1 MANPAR
7 HVQVMIRYS
16 LVCSNAHEFEGW
28 FRSSEDFD
36 VQSSAGLCACP
47 ECGSTSVSKALM
59 RPNVTT
65 SESKAVVPTPPAQDK
80 QLVAVPPEARELIE
94 KLKEIKA
101 ALLDGSENVGKRFA
115 EEARRIHFGE
125 APVRAVHGEASAED
139 ARALVEEG
147 IDILP
152 LPVLPGERN

>member
-1 MANPAR
+1 MLKI
-7 HVQVMIRYS
+7 MIRYS

-36 VQSSAGLCACP
+36 AQSSAGLCACP
-47 ECGSTSVSKALM
+47 ECGSRSVTKALM

-65 SESKAVVPTPPAQDK
+65 SENRASVPAQIEATPQEK
-80 QLVAVPPEARELIE
+80 QLVAIPPEAREFIE
-94 KLKEIKA
+94 KLKEIKT

-125 APVRAVHGEASAED
+125 APIRAVHGEATAED

-152 LPVLPGERN
+152 LPILPGERN

>member
-1 MANPAR
+1 MLKI
-7 HVQVMIRYS
+7 MIRYS
-16 LVCSNAHEFEGW
+16 LICSNAHEFEGW
-28 FRSSEDFD
+28 FRSSGDFD
-36 VQSSAGLCACP
+36 KQSSAGLCACP
-47 ECGSTSVSKALM
+47 ECGSTSVTKALM
-59 RPNVTT
+59 RPNVAT
-65 SESKAVVPTPPAQDK
+65 SENRTSVPMPVEAASAEK
-80 QLVAVPPEARELIE
+80 QLVAIPPEAREFIE

-101 ALLDGSENVGKRFA
+101 ALLNGSENVGKRFV

-125 APVRAVHGEASAED
+125 APVRAVHGEATAED

>member
-1 MANPAR
+1 MLK
-7 HVQVMIRYS
+7 VMIRYS

-36 VQSSAGLCACP
+36 AQSSAGLCACP
-47 ECGSTSVSKALM
+47 ECGSTSVVKALM
-59 RPNVTT
+59 RPNVAT
-65 SESKAVVPTPPAQDK
+65 SETRAVAPVVTEDK
-80 QLVAVPPEARELIE
+80 QLVAIPPEAREFLE

-125 APVRAVHGEASAED
+125 APVRAVHGEATAED

>member
-1 MANPAR
+1 
-7 HVQVMIRYS
+7 MIRYS
-16 LVCSNAHEFEGW
+16 LVCSNGHEFEGW
-28 FRSSEDFD
+28 FRSSDDFD
-36 VQSSAGLCACP
+36 TQSSAGLCACP
-47 ECGSTSVSKALM
+47 ECASTSVAKALM
-59 RPNVTT
+59 RPNVAT
-65 SESKAVVPTPPAQDK
+65 SETRAAVPVAVEGGAQEK
-80 QLVAVPPEARELIE
+80 QLVAVPPEAREFLE

-125 APVRAVHGEASAED
+125 APIRAVHGEATEED

>member
-1 MANPAR
+1 MLKA
-7 HVQVMIRYS
+7 MIRYS
-16 LVCSNAHEFEGW
+16 LICSDAHEFEGW

-36 VQSSAGLCACP
+36 TQSSAGLCACP
-47 ECGSTSVSKALM
+47 QCGSTSVTKALM

-65 SESKAVVPTPPAQDK
+65 SEAKAAVPADAATTH
-80 QLVAVPPEARELIE
+80 VAIPPEAQEFLG
-94 KLKEIKA
+94 KLKELKA
-101 ALLDGSENVGKRFA
+101 ALIGNSEDVGKRFA

-125 APVRAVHGEASAED
+125 APVRAVHGEATPED

-152 LPVLPGERN
+152 LPILPGERN

>member
-1 MANPAR
+1 MLKI
-7 HVQVMIRYS
+7 MIRYS

-36 VQSSAGLCACP
+36 AQSAAGLCACP
-47 ECGSTSVSKALM
+47 DCGSTSVAKALM
-59 RPNVTT
+59 RPNVAT
-65 SESKAVVPTPPAQDK
+65 SETRAVAPAATPDK
-80 QLVAVPPEARELIE
+80 HLVAVPPEAREFIE

-125 APVRAVHGEASAED
+125 APARSVHGEASEED
-139 ARALVEEG
+139 ARALMEDG

>member
-1 MANPAR
+1 MLKL
-7 HVQVMIRYS
+7 MIRYS

-47 ECGSTSVSKALM
+47 DCGSTSVAKALM

-65 SESKAVVPTPPAQDK
+65 SEMRAVAPVVAEDK
-80 QLVAVPPEARELIE
+80 PSVTVPPEAREFLE

-125 APVRAVHGEASAED
+125 APIRAVHGEATEED
-139 ARALVEEG
+139 ARALMEEG
-147 IDILP
+147 VDILP

>member
-1 MANPAR
+1 MLKA
-7 HVQVMIRYS
+7 MIRYS

-36 VQSSAGLCACP
+36 AQSSAGLCACP
-47 ECGSTSVSKALM
+47 ECGSTSVAKALM

-65 SESKAVVPTPPAQDK
+65 SESKAVVPAASQDK
-80 QLVAVPPEARELIE
+80 QLVAVPPEAREFLE
-94 KLKEIKA
+94 KLKEIKT
-101 ALLDGSENVGKRFA
+101 ALLDGSENVGQRFA

-125 APVRAVHGEASAED
+125 APVRAVHGEATADD
-139 ARALVEEG
+139 ARALIEEG

-152 LPVLPGERN
+152 LPILPDERN

>member
-1 MANPAR
+1 MLK
-7 HVQVMIRYS
+7 VMIRYS

-36 VQSSAGLCACP
+36 AQSSAGLCACP
-47 ECGSTSVSKALM
+47 ECGSTSVAKALM
-59 RPNVTT
+59 RPNVAT
-65 SESKAVVPTPPAQDK
+65 SETRAVVPVAAQDK
-80 QLVAVPPEARELIE
+80 QHVAIPPEAREFLE

-101 ALLDGSENVGKRFA
+101 ALLDGSEDVGKRFA

-125 APVRAVHGEASAED
+125 APARAVHGEATEED
-139 ARALVEEG
+139 ARSLIEDG